1 MLDYSEAITESA
13 ARLLGVERSQ
23 KKALLRDR
31 VRLVRLLKSGACSS
45 QREAGER
52 IGLSLRESQRVW
64 ARYRRGGLDLLL
76 DYPFKGKPRRLSQEQ
91 CGELERGLSTDQIQT
106 LREARD
112 FIQEHLGVTYT
123 VGGVHYVFKCLKI
136 KKKTGRPSSVR
147 RDEKGSKD
155 FKKNSFRL

>member
-1 MLDYSEAITESA
+1 MLNYSKAIKESVA
-13 ARLLGVERSQ
+13 DLLQVERSQ

-31 VRLVRLLKSGACSS
+31 VRLVRLLKSGECSS
-45 QREAGER
+45 QRQAGER

-64 ARYRRGGLDLLL
+64 GRYQRGGLEGLL
-76 DYPFKGKPRRLSQEQ
+76 DYPFKGKPRRLSEEQ
-91 CGELERGLSTDQIQT
+91 ALELEEHLSQDQVQT

-123 VGGVHYVFKCLKI
+123 VGGVHYVFQCLKI

-147 RDEKGSKD
+147 KDEKGSKA
-155 FKKNSFRL
+155 FKKNFLR